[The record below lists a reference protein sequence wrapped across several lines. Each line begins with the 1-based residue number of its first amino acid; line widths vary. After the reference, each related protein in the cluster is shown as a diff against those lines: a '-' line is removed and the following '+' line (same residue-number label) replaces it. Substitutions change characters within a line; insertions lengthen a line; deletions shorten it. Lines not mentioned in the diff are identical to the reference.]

1 MYFFA
6 AVFICLKISLY
17 ICSGLISLVQN
28 CRCKMRFC
36 VTSAEA
42 TYAKQNMAESNTD
55 DKALKVHIMDKEE
68 AVKHLSPTMEIT
80 P

>member
-1 MYFFA
+1 M
-6 AVFICLKISLY
+6 
-17 ICSGLISLVQN
+17 QN

-55 DKALKVHIMDKEE
+55 DKALRMNVGGDKKSRHIEGVIPFKGHTLLYIGI
-68 AVKHLSPTMEIT
+68 VCCSGHLYQREF
-80 P
+80 